1 MGLLINGTW
10 HDQWYDTK
18 TSNGEFVRKES
29 QFRHWITSNSSSDFP
44 AEADRY
50 HLYVSLACPWAHRT
64 LVMRALKGL
73 QHIITVDIVDPLM
86 LENGWSFRKD
96 SLADGDTQLSAN
108 YLYQIYTHE
117 DPDYSGR
124 VTVPILWD
132 KKQQRIVNNESADII
147 RMLNSAFDNLGATKG
162 DYYPLALRSRIDE
175 LNSWIYETVNNGVYK
190 AGFATTQAAYDVA
203 VSALFKSLDSLNE
216 RLSTQRYL
224 LGDQM
229 SEADIRLF
237 TTLIR
242 FDPVY
247 VSHFKCD
254 LKRIADYPALSGYL
268 RDIYQ
273 TAGIA
278 ETVDFDHIKQH
289 YYCSHTMINPT
300 GIIPIGPAYDLNA
313 THGRASL

>member
-1 MGLLINGTW
+1 MMGLLINGTW

-73 QHIITVDIVDPLM
+73 QNIITVDIVDPLM

-96 SLADGDTQLSAN
+96 SLANGDTQLSAN

-147 RMLNSAFDNLGATKG
+147 RMLNSASAPGLMNL
-162 DYYPLALRSRIDE
+162 
-175 LNSWIYETVNNGVYK
+175 
-190 AGFATTQAAYDVA
+190 
-203 VSALFKSLDSLNE
+203 
-216 RLSTQRYL
+216 
-224 LGDQM
+224 
-229 SEADIRLF
+229 
-237 TTLIR
+237 
-242 FDPVY
+242 
-247 VSHFKCD
+247 
-254 LKRIADYPALSGYL
+254 
-268 RDIYQ
+268 
-273 TAGIA
+273 TAGYMRPLITA
-278 ETVDFDHIKQH
+278 FTKLVLRRHRRPM
-289 YYCSHTMINPT
+289 TWP
-300 GIIPIGPAYDLNA
+300 
-313 THGRASL
+313 